1 MIINL
6 IATVFPVFG
15 TIFLGAAILRFG
27 LFPAATAYALNQFV
41 YWIGLPA
48 LIFTLLG
55 RLDTTAVPQAY
66 FAGFF
71 GALLLSYGLC
81 FAAVLL
87 WGRVR
92 AREAAML
99 SCLSCFP
106 NTGFM
111 GVAMLTFLLPGNDEA
126 LSVAGLATV
135 LYSPVLL
142 LTDAGLAVAKHG
154 GEGGRRILAEFARSM
169 LRNPMLLACL
179 AGLGLNF
186 SGLGFFRP
194 LMNMTSMLG
203 ATAAPCALFAIGM
216 VLAAQASSARLRES
230 FRLTRQIPV
239 HCVKLLILPG
249 LTYAVLRLFG
259 LSGLTLGVTTLSS
272 AMPIG
277 VAAYVVAEK
286 FQVCAQDTSTGIFF
300 NTAVSLVSLPLIMVW
315 LRTAG
320 AL

>member
-1 MIINL
+1 MLLTL

-15 TIFLGAAILRFG
+15 TIFLGMAVVRFG
-27 LFPAATAYALNQFV
+27 LFPASTAYALNQFV
-41 YWIGLPA
+41 YWIALPA
-48 LIFTLLG
+48 LIFTLLV
-55 RLDTTAVPQAY
+55 RLDTTTVPEAY

-71 GALLLSYGLC
+71 GAFILSYGLC
-81 FAAVLL
+81 FAAVRL
-87 WGRVR
+87 WGHVT
-92 AREAAML
+92 ATEAVML

-106 NTGFM
+106 NIGFM

-142 LTDAGLAVAKHG
+142 LTDAGLAVANHG
-154 GEGGRRILAEFARSM
+154 RTGSRRILAEFARSM

-179 AGLGLNF
+179 AGLAFNF
-186 SGLGFFRP
+186 SGLGVLRP
-194 LMNMTSMLG
+194 LMNMTTMLG

-216 VLAAQASSARLRES
+216 VLTAQASSARLRES

-239 HCVKLLILPG
+239 HCVKLLVLPG
-249 LTYAVLRLFG
+249 LTYAVLRLSG
-259 LSGLTLGVTTLSS
+259 VSGLTLGVTTLSA

-286 FQVCAQDTSTGIFF
+286 FQVCAQDTSAGIFF
-300 NTAVSLVSLPLIMVW
+300 NTALSLVSLPLVIVW
-315 LRTAG
+315 LHAGG